1 MKSGLGGALGPAAAA
16 AAAAAADAGLQVS
29 LGPVERALD

>member
-1 MKSGLGGALGPAAAA
+1 MKSGLGGALGPVAAA